1 MPARRWLL
9 AVTLGLGAVLPAQQA
24 GAHAVPVAMDPAPN
38 ARLEEAPREVVI
50 RFSERVEPHPSTL
63 EVLDARGQRVDGG
76 GARVEPTD
84 PVALIV

>member
-50 RFSERVEPHPSTL
+50 RFSERVEPRPSTL

-76 GARVEPTD
+76 GAPSSPPTRG
-84 PVALIV
+84 AIV